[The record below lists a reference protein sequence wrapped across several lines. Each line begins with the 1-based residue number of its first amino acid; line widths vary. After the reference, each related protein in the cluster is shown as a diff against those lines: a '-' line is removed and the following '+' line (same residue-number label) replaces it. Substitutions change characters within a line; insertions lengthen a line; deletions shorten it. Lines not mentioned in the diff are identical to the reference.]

1 MLAALAK
8 QSVAMGG
15 SDNKLHLRGS
25 RNVFME
31 EAEFALGLEGQ
42 VGIY

>member
-1 MLAALAK
+1 MLAVLVK
-8 QSVAMGG
+8 QSVAMGASG
-15 SDNKLHLRGS
+15 NKFQLRGS

-31 EAEFALGLEGQ
+31 EEEFALGLEGQ